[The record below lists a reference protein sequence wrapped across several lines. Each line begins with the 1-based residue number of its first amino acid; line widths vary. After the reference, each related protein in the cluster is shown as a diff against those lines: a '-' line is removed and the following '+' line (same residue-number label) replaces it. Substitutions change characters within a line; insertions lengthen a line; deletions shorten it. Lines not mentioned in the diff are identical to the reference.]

1 MELDELHVFHRDA
14 RAVRHRDA
22 VAGVCDRVRGVI
34 EHLSHPAGRE
44 NDTVLGAKAADLAAL
59 NVVGDDAVAGPVGRV
74 VLVVGD
80 GEFHHVPLVVYRDPA
95 FDHLLVHRVEHL
107 VAGLRAGVRGPGKE
121 SPPNGRWETRPS
133 SAGEG
138 HSPVFEPDLFRT
150 LPTEGLDRRRVTEVV
165 GPLHRVV
172 CVVLP

>member
-1 MELDELHVFHRDA
+1 
-14 RAVRHRDA
+14 
-22 VAGVCDRVRGVI
+22 
-34 EHLSHPAGRE
+34 
-44 NDTVLGAKAADLAAL
+44 
-59 NVVGDDAVAGPVGRV
+59 VAGPVGRV
-74 VLVVGD
+74 VLVGD

-121 SPPNGRWETRPS
+121 GEPAERSLGDAS
-133 SAGEG
+133 VVLAGEG
-138 HSPVFEPDLFRT
+138 HSPVFEPDDLFRT